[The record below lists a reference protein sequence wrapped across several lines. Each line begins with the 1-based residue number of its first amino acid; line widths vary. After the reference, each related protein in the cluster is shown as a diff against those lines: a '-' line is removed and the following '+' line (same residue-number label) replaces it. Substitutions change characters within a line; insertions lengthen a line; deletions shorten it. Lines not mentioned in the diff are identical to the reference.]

1 MLLSTY
7 RKMAEADQPG
17 KIFIGGLNFETKQK
31 TLHIVFGRFGPMAQ
45 GTS

>member
-1 MLLSTY
+1 
-7 RKMAEADQPG
+7 MAEADQPG

-31 TLHIVFGRFGPMAQ
+31 TLHLVFGRFGPMAQ